1 MKLEPDSPS
10 SHSGHGR
17 EKQSF
22 LWELAHF
29 RALLDQSNDSIEV
42 VDPVTLRFL
51 DANEKACSELGY
63 NREELLSMTVFDIDP
78 NISKE
83 SASRS
88 LERLRQSE
96 FVLLESVHC
105 RKDGTI
111 FPVEVNFK
119 IVQLDKQYVV
129 ALSRDITE
137 RKRAAALLEESEKR
151 FRALYQRAPV
161 GISVV
166 DPHTGRFL
174 QVNAK
179 YCEIAGRTQE
189 EMLRL
194 RSQDITHP
202 ERCKCKQ
209 QPHDAVDRR
218 KNTRLQRGK
227 KILPAGRTNGMDQS
241 FCCAVMGTRRT
252 SLWAHRHRAGHY
264 RAQES
269 RGSSAGE

>member
-1 MKLEPDSPS
+1 MGTKNNHFCGSSPTFERYS
-10 SHSGHGR
+10 IS
-17 EKQSF
+17 Q
-22 LWELAHF
+22 
-29 RALLDQSNDSIEV
+29 NDSIEV
-42 VDPVTLRFL
+42 VDPETLRFL

-88 LERLRQSE
+88 LQRLRQSG
-96 FVLLESVHC
+96 FVLLESLHR

-166 DPHTGRFL
+166 DAHTGRFL

-202 ERCKCKQ
+202 DDVNASNNLTTQLIE
-209 QPHDAVDRR
+209 
-218 KNTRLQRGK
+218 GK
-227 KILPAGRTNGMDQS
+227 IRDYNVEKRYCRPDGRTVWINLS
-241 FCCAVMGTRRT
+241 VVVMGTRRT
-252 SLWAHRHRAGHY
+252 SLWAHRDCAGHY
-264 RAQES
+264 RAQEG